1 MIEPLRADYATKGK
15 RITVPR
21 ELMARIHVS
30 MLGKLDGMA
39 IWRVN
44 AAVVRDE
51 VDIDFTQGGNP
62 GRYTYNPLGE
72 LWIED
77 TLRPYDAAATAL
89 HEFVEYRKMVTRGMY
104 YETAHGF
111 ALIEEKKFRAAVKS
125 GAVRVTGYRSVVTV
139 VRDWLD
145 SPSGT
150 GGNGRHGDYDE
161 SLQDRFVRT
170 SRLAEKLRRESDTYR
185 KTSPDIAKEIA
196 HEASGYAS
204 QARTAKELAMAR
216 REPWARR

>member
-21 ELMARIHVS
+21 ALMARIHVS

-62 GRYTYNPLGE
+62 GRYTYNPPSE

-77 TLRPYDAAATAL
+77 TLRPYDAAATTL

-111 ALIEEKKFRAAVKS
+111 ALVEEKKFRAAVKS
-125 GAVRVTGYRSVVTV
+125 GAVRVPGYRSVVTV

-145 SPSGT
+145 SPSG
-150 GGNGRHGDYDE
+150 NHGDYDE
-161 SLQDRFVRT
+161 NLQAKYERT
-170 SRLAEKLRRESDTYR
+170 NRLAEKLRRESEMYR
-185 KTSPDIAKEIA
+185 TRAPDIAKELA

-204 QARTAKELAMAR
+204 QARTARELAVSR
-216 REPWARR
+216 REPWTRR